1 MPVTTNEMRQAIVAE
16 ETLQSYTYDIMQILA
31 DGCKDEPIY
40 LQGWVTD
47 AAKVSY
53 KAMIALLESQSTRE
67 QGTTKKTGSRS
78 SYLTACINQSCMS
91 AIVKLST
98 SWHSSQA

>member
-16 ETLQSYTYDIMQILA
+16 ETLQSYTHDIMRILA

-47 AAKVSY
+47 AAKVS
-53 KAMIALLESQSTRE
+53 
-67 QGTTKKTGSRS
+67 
-78 SYLTACINQSCMS
+78 
-91 AIVKLST
+91 IVKRVV
-98 SWHSSQA
+98 